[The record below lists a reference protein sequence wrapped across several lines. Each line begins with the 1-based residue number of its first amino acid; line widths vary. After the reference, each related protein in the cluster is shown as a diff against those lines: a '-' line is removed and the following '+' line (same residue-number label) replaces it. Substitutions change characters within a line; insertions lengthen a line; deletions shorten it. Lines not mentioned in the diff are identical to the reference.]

1 MPSSTFNWYTT
12 TGMLAASALVSGVVG
27 PGLAGA
33 SFFEASFLS
42 SASLP
47 WLAGCG
53 ALVGLG
59 SGMGK
64 GCTSGNGIQG
74 LACCSKASLAFVMI
88 FMAGSGVAAALVD
101 QSAALAPVP
110 SVFSTNLALV
120 QLGLLV
126 VQGAFGWMATE
137 MEPTDRLLPVSN
149 VAAGAGFAVSLVQA
163 SMVKPS
169 KVLGFLNFAGPLG
182 WDPSLAFVM
191 GGGVLVALPL
201 FQLGGLVKSGS
212 AELQAF
218 ARPPDRRGHRRRR
231 RPLRRRLGAQRALP
245 GPRHRRRRRRL
256 AWLGGVDVLDVR
268 RARGGEPRGGGE
280 GGREG
285 EVRRKGLGAICNLR
299 STGIPVV
306 ARDRVR
312 HQRGHPRIAEHRLL
326 RARENVANSPRTL
339 EREKRKPHGQSST
352 ARARAGAG
360 KYLCVLRLHG
370 FAASRTRNA
379 AVPSAAPPAAARA
392 RASESGVGPPGS
404 AAAWMS
410 APARSSASARSGVRN
425 SRWWSGVDQRRVRT
439 SQAAMSGWPRWVAM
453 CSAVSFGAS
462 KGKVR
467 LAP

>member
-1 MPSSTFNWYTT
+1 MHISPLLTSSSAIAALVGGVGIGCAASIYTYFNKDTMPSSTFNWYTT

-120 QLGLLV
+120 QLGLLL

-218 ARPPDRRGHRRRR
+218 AARPIDAATVIG
-231 RPLRRRLGAQRALP
+231 GALFGAGWGLSGLCP
-245 GPRHRRRRRRL
+245 GP
-256 AWLGGVDVLDVR
+256 
-268 RARGGEPRGGGE
+268 
-280 GGREG
+280 
-285 EVRRKGLGAICNLR
+285 
-299 STGIPVV
+299 GIV
-306 ARDRVR
+306 
-312 HQRGHPRIAEHRLL
+312 G
-326 RARENVANSPRTL
+326 
-339 EREKRKPHGQSST
+339 
-352 ARARAGAG
+352 AGAG
-360 KYLCVLRLHG
+360 SL
-370 FAASRTRNA
+370 
-379 AVPSAAPPAAARA
+379 
-392 RASESGVGPPGS
+392 GS
-404 AAAWMS
+404 AVW
-410 APARSSASARSGVRN
+410 
-425 SRWWSGVDQRRVRT
+425 
-439 SQAAMSGWPRWVAM
+439 M
-453 CSAVSFGAS
+453 CSMFGAREAVSRAVAA
-462 KGKVR
+462 KEAGK
-467 LAP
+467 AK